1 MNRSGQHHG
10 SRLGAAALTAVLLA
24 CLPGA
29 AGAQDVQRKVLVLYS
44 TGRDAVIAR
53 TAERDLPLL
62 LDNGLER
69 HLDYHAEYIDAGR
82 FADPAYQEGFRDFL
96 RLKYTGLAFDLVIG
110 MQDVA
115 IQFLQRHRS
124 GLFPATPLVYLA
136 RNPVSPP
143 PANSTGIIA
152 SIDFASTVTLARA
165 VHPGLREVFVI
176 TGAGSRDQ
184 ALERQ
189 ARAQFQ
195 RYDAQVKF
203 TYLSG
208 LRTRDLEDR
217 LAALPANSIALYIL
231 VYEDGAGQVFQ
242 PLEYLD
248 RLTERANRPVYSWVD
263 SAFGHGV
270 LGGHMQRLEP
280 QIAAVAALAL
290 RVLNGEPADTIA
302 VTGADHLD
310 VAQMDWR
317 QLRRWGISERRLP
330 AGTEVLFR
338 TPGVWERYR
347 MYIVGAIAL
356 LLAQTALIVGLLLQ
370 AARRKRAEEEV
381 RRGQEEL
388 RLSSERIRDLGGRLL
403 QAQEDER
410 SRLARELHDD
420 VGQQMALLSMDL
432 QALKMADPAM
442 GGKAEALAREAIART
457 DGIARS
463 LHDLSHRLHPAKLRV
478 LGLVPALSGLQR
490 ELSKAEASSRTI
502 SFSHDNVPPGLPH
515 DLTLCMFRVA
525 QEALQNAIRH
535 GRARRIGMHLQGSAS
550 SLTMTIV
557 DDGAGFDVK
566 DKWGSGLGLISMS
579 ERLESIG
586 GGMSVRS
593 SPGAGTSIEVHA
605 PIPAAAAE
613 GSRRGSRP

>member
-1 MNRSGQHHG
+1 MKSVYRPG
-10 SRLGAAALTAVLLA
+10 SRRLAAATLAAIVLF

-29 AGAQDVQRKVLVLYS
+29 AGGQDVQRKVLVLYS
-44 TGRDAVIAR
+44 TGRDAVISR
-53 TAERDLPLL
+53 TAERNLPLL
-62 LDNGLER
+62 LENGLNR
-69 HLDYHAEYIDAGR
+69 HLDYHSEYIDAGR
-82 FADPAYQEGFRDFL
+82 FPDPGYQEGFRDFL
-96 RLKYTGLAFDLVIG
+96 NLKYTGLTFDLIIG

-124 GLFPATPLVYLA
+124 GLFPDTPVVYLA
-136 RNPVSPP
+136 RNKVSPDLP
-143 PANSTGIIA
+143 NSTGILA
-152 SIDFASTVTLARA
+152 DIDFTGTVTLARA
-165 VHPGLREVFVI
+165 VHPGLKEVFVI

-189 ARAQFQ
+189 ARSQFQ
-195 RYDAQVKF
+195 HYDPQVKL

-208 LRTRDLEDR
+208 LRTKDLEDR
-217 LAALPANSIALYIL
+217 LAALPANSIAFYVL
-231 VYEDGAGQVFQ
+231 VYEDGTGEVFE

-248 RLTERANRPVYSWVD
+248 RLTQRANRPMYSWVD
-263 SAFGHGV
+263 STFGHGV

-280 QIAAVAALAL
+280 QIAEVAALAL
-290 RVLNGEPADTIA
+290 RVLNGEPAANIA
-302 VTGADHLD
+302 VTTASRLD
-310 VAQMDWR
+310 VAQVDWR
-317 QLRRWGISERRLP
+317 QLRRWGISEKRLP

-370 AARRKRAEEEV
+370 AAHRKRAEEQV
-381 RRGQEEL
+381 RRGREEL

-403 QAQEDER
+403 QAQENER

-442 GGKAEALAREAIART
+442 ADRAGTLAREAIART
-457 DGIARS
+457 DTIART

-478 LGLVPALSGLQR
+478 LGLVPALNGLQR
-490 ELSKAEASSRTI
+490 ELSKSKTSTSTI
-502 SFSHDNVPPGLPH
+502 SFSHDNVPAGLPH
-515 DLTLCMFRVA
+515 DLTLCLFRVA
-525 QEALQNAIRH
+525 QEALQNAVRH
-535 GRARRIGMHLQGSAS
+535 GRARTIAMHLRGSPS

-557 DDGAGFDVK
+557 DDGVGFDVK
-566 DKWGSGLGLISMS
+566 ETWGSGLGLVSMT

-593 SPGAGTSIEVHA
+593 SPGAGTRIEVNV
-605 PIPAAAAE
+605 PIPAASPEAV
-613 GSRRGSRP
+613 